1 MYSLYEGGA
10 TFVTGT
16 GDGQVL
22 WAPQMTPKVLPDME
36 TPDKLLLM
44 EFEQRNEYTRSNFTL
59 LVSWFTFFNTVNYFA
74 IGWFINQVVEGKLK
88 SIVPVTFITIF
99 FIGNNMLAVGAC
111 RALRKYFTETNDTI
125 VKIVRDLQKSFQKE
139 SSVELPS
146 LVPLIMY
153 SRIIKLMMYTFLTL
167 ICFWLSILIAAIYVI
182 RLGHTPS

>member
-1 MYSLYEGGA
+1 MKAGLLSLRRVGI
-10 TFVTGT
+10 
-16 GDGQVL
+16 GQVL
-22 WAPQMTPKVLPDME
+22 GALRMAPEGCLHME

-59 LVSWFTFFNTVNYFA
+59 LVSWFTFFNTVNYLA

-88 SIVPVTFITIF
+88 SIVPVSFITIF

-111 RALRKYFTETNDTI
+111 RALRIYFTETNNTI
-125 VKIVRDLQKSFQKE
+125 VGIVRDLQKSFQKE
-139 SSVELPS
+139 RSLELPS
-146 LVPLIMY
+146 PVPLTMY

-182 RLGHTPS
+182 RLGT